1 MCFHIFYFED
11 MGQLGQFFLNI
22 TGISMISN
30 GSPFADQL
38 TWNSF
43 VNNCFLIIF
52 AMVACMPVLP
62 AIKKFF
68 FENRNNTIYAL
79 GRMGSTVCCGVLLV
93 ISSILL
99 VDSTNNPF
107 LYWRF

>member
-1 MCFHIFYFED
+1 MK
-11 MGQLGQFFLNI
+11 I
-22 TGISMISN
+22 TRMTLLELSDAMQRG
-30 GSPFADQL
+30 DL
-38 TWNSF
+38 TSRE
-43 VNNCFLIIF
+43 VTQ
-52 AMVACMPVLP
+52 A
-62 AIKKFF
+62 KKFF